1 MKSGTAKRSQMT
13 IKTPLRELRQAV
25 MCAIATD
32 TYQGYQKDVSRETI
46 QPTDSEQ
53 PRGAACDR
61 FAHAHVTLGISLR
74 HWRLHVLGHVLSSL
88 SSLSSLSCVLP
99 SCGTSLSIVK
109 YKVASY
115 FVTCTYCTVCKVT
128 S

>member
-1 MKSGTAKRSQMT
+1 MA

-25 MCAIATD
+25 MCAITTE

-61 FAHAHVTLGISLR
+61 FAHAHITLGISLR
-74 HWRLHVLGHVLSSL
+74 HWRLHVLGHVV

-109 YKVASY
+109 YKMASY
-115 FVTCTYCTVCKVT
+115 FVTLYCLQ
-128 S
+128 SGFLRLLF